1 MQQGRGVFC
10 LVIFIIMVF
19 LLPTVGLA
27 GGTDSEQLSEEI
39 RVLKSKL
46 AEMDDLKA
54 KLSELES
61 KVSEVGRDKALKIV
75 SSSLNHNRSS
85 ITLYYLGRM

>member
-61 KVSEVGRDKALKIV
+61 KVSEVQTVQTEQQEAISVKIKKTEE
-75 SSSLNHNRSS
+75 N
-85 ITLYYLGRM
+85 